1 MTMFVDRRKDNYDE
15 LLVLAHDSRA
25 SRARTNRWTT
35 GLIVTAMAGSAAYVA
50 TMEQQV
56 DDLRET
62 ATEAA
67 KDRDTIQSK
76 YTMLK
81 AEILALTRYQDLY
94 ADIAPTQNLSNSIG
108 KLAERLGQEPGQAG
122 TPSVTQFALSN
133 LVWMVDGSR
142 RFPMTAGDILWVPEG
157 DFWLRMEQGPNVPP
171 NRVSIHKTKDLQES
185 STPAI
190 EHDFG
195 TGGMGT
201 DFRLKVQAV
210 GRLGNA
216 NCIELTWHEKSKRLG
231 FAGPEYI
238 DMEVLFYNNP
248 ECPEPLPPQ

>member
-15 LLVLAHDSRA
+15 LLVLAQDSRV

-50 TMEQQV
+50 TMDQQV

-108 KLAERLGQEPGQAG
+108 KLAERLGQEPGLDGKPYAIK
-122 TPSVTQFALSN
+122 TMAYPTIYN
-133 LVWMVDGSR
+133 LLVD
-142 RFPMTAGDILWVPEG
+142 PKEEVPELNYLPDTWV
-157 DFWLRMEQGPNVPP
+157 DFPIYQVLEDHQA
-171 NRVSIHKTKDLQES
+171 SI
-185 STPAI
+185 
-190 EHDFG
+190 
-195 TGGMGT
+195 
-201 DFRLKVQAV
+201 
-210 GRLGNA
+210 
-216 NCIELTWHEKSKRLG
+216 KRDPG
-231 FAGPEYI
+231 AP
-238 DMEVLFYNNP
+238 DP
-248 ECPEPLPPQ
+248 